1 MNKRGISPVIA
12 TVLILMVTI
21 AAVAMLAGFIV
32 PYVKK
37 TLSEGTECLDYKDYF
52 QFEESANNC
61 IDSTNHKINVSVKAI
76 ATEAGKNISK
86 AGESE
91 KNIAGFNLVFN
102 YKDGSQVA
110 KVRTDGTA
118 SDSAIKMFVASK
130 PITIPR
136 QGEWF
141 TYVYNFP
148 PNLLGFTNAEVYPAL
163 KSGRVC
169 DRSDSIRLINC

>member
-21 AAVAMLAGFIV
+21 AAVAMLAGFVV

-37 TLSEGTECLDYKDYF
+37 MLSEGTECLDYKDFF
-52 QFEESANNC
+52 QFEESTKNC
-61 IDSTNHKINVSVKAI
+61 VDYTNKKINVSVKAI

-102 YKDGSQVA
+102 HKDGSQVT
-110 KVRTDGTA
+110 KVRGDGT
-118 SDSAIKMFVASK
+118 SDSTIKMFVASRE
-130 PITIPR
+130 IAIPR
-136 QGEWF
+136 QGGWY
-141 TYVYNFP
+141 TYVYDFSSADAS
-148 PNLLGFTNAEVYPAL
+148 GFTNAEVYPAL
-163 KSGRVC
+163 KSGRIC
-169 DRSDSIRLINC
+169 DMSDSIRLINC